1 MKQNIII
8 RKRKSV
14 KKGVTYEYRFE
25 TASIGGQRKWIS
37 KGGFEDENTARIEG
51 IKALNEYNTCG
62 QVIEP
67 TTMSFADFLEHWIT
81 NDCVATLNEITIA
94 NYRKKIKNLIVPYL
108 GKYRINTIDRD
119 KLQSLLITLHDNGYS
134 DNTVSSV
141 KGIISKCFN

>member
-51 IKALNEYNTCG
+51 IKALNQYNTCG
-62 QVIEP
+62 KVEEP
-67 TTMSFADFLEHWIT
+67 TKMSVADFLEHWLV
-81 NDCVATLNEITIA
+81 NDCGGF
-94 NYRKKIKNLIVPYL
+94 RP
-108 GKYRINTIDRD
+108 GKGRADGPDFSAASAGEGFGAHRRPAV
-119 KLQSLLITLHDNGYS
+119 LWL
-134 DNTVSSV
+134 
-141 KGIISKCFN
+141 

>member
-14 KKGVTYEYRFE
+14 KKGLTYEYRFE

-37 KGGFEDENTARIEG
+37 KGGFEDEQTARIEG

-62 QVIEP
+62 QVTEP
-67 TTMSFADFLEHWIT
+67 TTMSFADFLDHWLV
-81 NDCVATLNEITIA
+81 NDCMATLSENTMI

-108 GKYRINTIDRD
+108 GKVLRNPKKR
-119 KLQSLLITLHDNGYS
+119 
-134 DNTVSSV
+134 DNTTTNGKRNPFYLRS
-141 KGIISKCFN
+141 

>member
-1 MKQNIII
+1 MKQNVIV
-8 RKRKSV
+8 RKRNSV

-67 TTMSFADFLEHWIT
+67 TTMSFADFLEHWLI
-81 NDCVATLNEITIA
+81 NDCSATLNEVTTL
-94 NYRKKIKNLIVPYL
+94 NYHKKIKNLIVPYL

-119 KLQSLLITLHDNGYS
+119 KLQNLLIQLHDR
-134 DNTVSSV
+134 D
-141 KGIISKCFN
+141 